1 MATNT
6 KELSPT
12 ARNGQVKSNTQMNRS
27 LIEISADLQK
37 PVPPRMLKKKKVETK
52 KGGYYELSYLPWYRA
67 VRIMDFYCPGWEYE
81 ITDKT
86 ITTKDCN
93 AYCSRLDQRKGRE
106 IFQGSH
112 WNRESKYRG
121 LWRPNKQRRVNG
133 TPARMCQ
140 MGTRIRPLRKGR
152 LTT

>member
-86 ITTKDCN
+86 ITTKDVMLTVRVWIN
-93 AYCSRLDQRKGRE
+93 AKEGRFFREATGIESLSTGAYGDPTSNAESMALRRACAKWGLGLDLYEKE
-106 IFQGSH
+106 D
-112 WNRESKYRG
+112 
-121 LWRPNKQRRVNG
+121 
-133 TPARMCQ
+133 
-140 MGTRIRPLRKGR
+140 
-152 LTT
+152 